1 MDVPTD
7 GSAWQPDRRRMG
19 RGAGYDPRHQSG
31 EHRRR
36 RGRIQLRRPAATE
49 RAIAAARSA
58 FANWSMS
65 GIQQRFDILD
75 RIGTEILE
83 RKEELGTLLS
93 REEGKTLTEG
103 IGEVARAGSI
113 FKFFAGEALRL
124 VARRC
129 HRCTGIQVEMSR
141 EPVGVIGLITPW
153 NFPIA
158 IPAWKTAPA
167 LAYGNCVVI
176 KPAELTPGVAWHMAD
191 IIAGPVCRTA
201 SSTWSSVAARWWAR
215 RC

>member
-1 MDVPTD
+1 
-7 GSAWQPDRRRMG
+7 MG

-36 RGRIQLRRPAATE
+36 RGRIQLRRRCRDRTGDRGGAV
-49 RAIAAARSA
+49 A
-58 FANWSMS
+58 FANWSTS

-129 HRCTGIQVEMSR
+129 RPS
-141 EPVGVIGLITPW
+141 
-153 NFPIA
+153 
-158 IPAWKTAPA
+158 APA
-167 LAYGNCVVI
+167 S
-176 KPAELTPGVAWHMAD
+176 
-191 IIAGPVCRTA
+191 R
-201 SSTWSSVAARWWAR
+201 SR
-215 RC
+215 